1 MFYAIRY
8 LSPLASL
15 VAFFL
20 RRNRDPSA
28 CRTRLS
34 IDPAID
40 PALMRHVRDQSA
52 TERRGRKSRRVCS
65 GVGNQKHFPILV
77 YGYVTRGCGLS
88 LTPPSTPLTPCR
100 PAGNREYS
108 PDVRDGVADLAAGRG
123 GNRRYSRKDNAACPP
138 ARFASLYAAIKRPSL
153 SLRGTEGGREGGRAR
168 EGSSLCIIRM
178 SACALRRR
186 HAASAVYL

>member
-77 YGYVTRGCGLS
+77 YGYVTRGCGLP
-88 LTPPSTPLTPCR
+88 LTPPPQPPSPPAAPRGIGNTPPTYVTVLPISRRGEGEIGAT
-100 PAGNREYS
+100 
-108 PDVRDGVADLAAGRG
+108 AGRIT
-123 GNRRYSRKDNAACPP
+123 PP
-138 ARFASLYAAIKRPSL
+138 ARLPASHLYTPR
-153 SLRGTEGGREGGRAR
+153 
-168 EGSSLCIIRM
+168 
-178 SACALRRR
+178 
-186 HAASAVYL
+186 